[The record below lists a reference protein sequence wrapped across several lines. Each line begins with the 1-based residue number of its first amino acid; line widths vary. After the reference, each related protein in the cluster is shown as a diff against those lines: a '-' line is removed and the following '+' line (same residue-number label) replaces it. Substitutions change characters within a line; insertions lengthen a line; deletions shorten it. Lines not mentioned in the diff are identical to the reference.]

1 MTGKSRRTPALLR
14 RCVEPLRQEREQQE
28 REQQERKQQE
38 REQQD
43 ETGCRPVKS
52 GVEPW
57 HASASVAWVL
67 VRVLWLSAV
76 LNPG

>member
-1 MTGKSRRTPALLR
+1 MTGKSRRTLALPR
-14 RCVEPLRQEREQQE
+14 RCVEPLRQERE
-28 REQQERKQQE
+28 QQE